1 MSRAKIINGRS
12 VKFGR
17 TQNTIHFF
25 KIQIWIFFFHGS
37 IRPDDKIVLLFLCKT
52 VNKMCVCIRV
62 AMNVLNFK
70 QVFGI
75 RHVPESYPADIH
87 VKLESLT

>member
-1 MSRAKIINGRS
+1 M
-12 VKFGR
+12 
-17 TQNTIHFF
+17 
-25 KIQIWIFFFHGS
+25 
-37 IRPDDKIVLLFLCKT
+37 LLFLCKT

-87 VKLESLT
+87 VKLESLIKKRNSKMALRKRSFNVSPSGYCSPLNKF